1 MKKILLFIIIVL
13 TTNSCSI
20 NKEINNSKHHEFV
33 LIEIPIDE
41 NSNQKVTELRFPSRL
56 MIGET
61 QKFMQ
66 KKFGKH
72 INEIPTNRAFPMQI
86 WTKVKLFDWTNELFT
101 IGVCGDIIN
110 TPTIKINNKQKYA
123 KMGYNRV
130 IAFDSKNED
139 CFKENHKYKDSLS
152 NYFIL
157 KSK

>member
-1 MKKILLFIIIVL
+1 
-13 TTNSCSI
+13 
-20 NKEINNSKHHEFV
+20 
-33 LIEIPIDE
+33 
-41 NSNQKVTELRFPSRL
+41 

-123 KMGYNRV
+123 KMGYNSV